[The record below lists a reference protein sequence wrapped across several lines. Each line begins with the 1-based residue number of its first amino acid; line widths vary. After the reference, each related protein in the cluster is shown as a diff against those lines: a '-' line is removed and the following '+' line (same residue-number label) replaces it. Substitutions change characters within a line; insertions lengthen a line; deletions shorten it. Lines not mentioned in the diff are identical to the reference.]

1 MVLRCLSGNNV
12 NVVAVVGEKGEF
24 IDQSL
29 GSSSS
34 IDQRAMV
41 HDGSSPRCEVFPAS

>member
-12 NVVAVVGEKGEF
+12 NVVAVVGEEGEF

-29 GSSSS
+29 DSSS

-41 HDGSSPRCEVFPAS
+41 HNGSSPRREVFPAS